1 MTDKCHKGKG
11 EEKEEGGWVIL
22 RGRGGGWMDV
32 HYTKLQAF
40 ICHGGIQ
47 HDNKDPRKEIL
58 STIFSKKIVLATA
71 LKS

>member
-1 MTDKCHKGKG
+1 
-11 EEKEEGGWVIL
+11 
-22 RGRGGGWMDV
+22 MDV

-47 HDNKDPRKEIL
+47 HDNKDARKEIL

-71 LKS
+71 FKILKVD